1 MVGGVMKIEE
11 IVIDEPGKKLFLLGN
26 EAIVRGFI
34 EGSGKFAATYP
45 GTPSSEIGNT
55 LSKIGKLANINFEF
69 STNEKVAFEIAAS
82 ASLSGFRSMTFM
94 KHVGLNVAMDSFMT
108 SAYIGTI
115 GGFIIIT
122 ADDPSMFSSQNE
134 QDNRILGKFANVPIL
149 EPRNPDEARRM
160 VKYGFEISEKYSIP
174 VMLRTTT
181 RISHLRGI
189 VNFEKIEKIENKGY
203 FNKNPNRFVPVPA
216 NAKILH
222 KELINKIKLLKIES
236 ENTIFNHKILNGFK
250 YGIITSGVSSNYV
263 MDVVKKYSLPF
274 DTLSL
279 GFTYPYPEDL
289 IKNFITNYE
298 AVFVIEELEPFLED
312 EVRIIKEKNNLNTK
326 IYGKDGEILNNLYEY
341 NPDRVKKALFDFL
354 GRDSEK
360 NLFSIQDLKPPLRPP
375 VLCAGCPHRATY
387 YSVFVT
393 LRKNKIKDAIFPS
406 DIGCY
411 SLGLG
416 PPFNMADLIYSMGS
430 SVGTSNGFSKTTEQ
444 KVISFIG
451 DSTFFHAGIPAL
463 INAKYN
469 KNDFILI
476 VLDNRTTAM
485 TGHQP
490 NPGMGINAYGDEAPI
505 IEIEEI
511 VKGIGIEFVKVVDP
525 YNLSE
530 TQKVIDEALKED
542 GVKVIISRRECSLL
556 RDAKLRK
563 EGVWHM
569 AKIDEEKCRMCK
581 ICVNQ
586 FSCPAIYTEDDK
598 IKIDENLCDGCGVCV
613 QLCPFDAIEVK

>member
-1 MVGGVMKIEE
+1 MKIEE
-11 IVIDEPGKKLFLLGN
+11 IVVNEIGKKLFLLGN

-34 EGSGKFAATYP
+34 EGGGKFAAAYP
-45 GTPSSEIGNT
+45 GTPSSEIGDT
-55 LSKIGKLANINFEF
+55 LGKVGKLIGVNFEF
-69 STNEKVAFEIAAS
+69 STNEKVAFEVAAS
-82 ASLSGFRSMTFM
+82 SALSGFRSITFM

-115 GGFIIIT
+115 GGFVIIT

-134 QDNRILGKFANVPIL
+134 QDNRILGKFANIPIL
-149 EPRNPDEARRM
+149 EPRSPDEARKM

-189 VNFEKIEKIENKGY
+189 VNFEKIEKLEKPG
-203 FNKNPNRFVPVPA
+203 FFKKNPNRYVPVPA
-216 NAKILH
+216 NARVLH
-222 KELINKIKLLKIES
+222 KELLNKIKSIKNES
-236 ENTIFNHKILNGFK
+236 IDSIFNFKLNRNSK

-263 MDVVKKYSLPF
+263 LDIVNKYSLPF
-274 DTLSL
+274 DILSL
-279 GFTYPYPEDL
+279 GFTYPYPEEL
-289 IKNFITNYE
+289 IKNFISNYE
-298 AVFVIEELEPFLED
+298 EVIVIEELEPFLED

-326 IYGKDGEILNNLYEY
+326 IYGKDGEILSNLYEY
-341 NPDRVKKALFDFL
+341 NPDRVKKALFKFL
-354 GRDSEK
+354 GKDSEK
-360 NLFSIQDLKPPLRPP
+360 KLFSIEDLKPPLRPP

-416 PPFNMADLIYSMGS
+416 PPFNIADLIYSMGS
-430 SVGTSNGFSKTTEQ
+430 SIGTSNGLAKSTEQ

-476 VLDNRTTAM
+476 ILDNRTTAM

-490 NPGMGINAYGDEAPI
+490 NPGMGIDAYGNEAPV
-505 IEIEEI
+505 IEIENI
-511 VKGIGIEFVKVVDP
+511 VKGIGIDFVKVVDP
-525 YNLSE
+525 YNLEE
-530 TQKVIDEALKED
+530 TQKVIDEALKQN
-542 GVKVIISRRECSLL
+542 GVRVIISRRECSLI
-556 RDAKLRK
+556 RDARLRR
-563 EGVWHM
+563 EGEHHI

-586 FSCPAIYTEDDK
+586 FSCPAIYIEDDK
-598 IKIDENLCDGCGVCV
+598 IKIDENLCDGCGVCMK
-613 QLCPFDAIEVK
+613 LCPFDAIEVE

>member
-1 MVGGVMKIEE
+1 MKIEE

-189 VNFEKIEKIENKGY
+189 VNFEKIKRIENKGY

-274 DTLSL
+274 DILSL
-279 GFTYPYPEDL
+279 GFIYPYPEDL

>member
-1 MVGGVMKIEE
+1 MKIEE

-134 QDNRILGKFANVPIL
+134 QDNRILGKFANIPIL

-189 VNFEKIEKIENKGY
+189 VNFEKIERIENKGY

-274 DTLSL
+274 DILSL

-490 NPGMGINAYGDEAPI
+490 NPGMGINAYGDEAPM

-586 FSCPAIYTEDDK
+586 FSCPAIYIEDDK

>member
-1 MVGGVMKIEE
+1 MKIEE

-189 VNFEKIEKIENKGY
+189 VNFEKIERIENKGY

-274 DTLSL
+274 DILSL
-279 GFTYPYPEDL
+279 GFIYPYPEDL

-469 KNDFILI
+469 KNNFILI

>member
-1 MVGGVMKIEE
+1 MKIEE
-11 IVIDEPGKKLFLLGN
+11 LVLDEPGKKLFLLGN

-34 EGSGKFAATYP
+34 EGGGKFAATYP

-55 LSKIGKLANINFEF
+55 LSKVGKIAHINFEF
-69 STNEKVAFEIAAS
+69 STNEKVAFEVAAS
-82 ASLSGFRSMTFM
+82 SALSGFRSITFM

-115 GGFIIIT
+115 GGFVIIT

-134 QDNRILGKFANVPIL
+134 QDNRILGKFANIPIL
-149 EPRNPDEARRM
+149 EPRSPDEARKM

-174 VMLRTTT
+174 IMLRTTT

-189 VNFEKIEKIENKGY
+189 VNFEKIEKMKETGY
-203 FNKNPNRFVPVPA
+203 FNKNPNRYVPVPA
-216 NAKILH
+216 NARVLH
-222 KELINKIKLLKIES
+222 KELSNKIKSIKNES
-236 ENTIFNHKILNGFK
+236 LDSFFNFELNRNSK

-263 MDVVKKYSLPF
+263 FDIVNKYSLPF
-274 DTLSL
+274 DILSL
-279 GFTYPYPEDL
+279 GFTYPYPEEL
-289 IKNFITNYE
+289 IKNFISNYE
-298 AVFVIEELEPFLED
+298 VVFVVEELEPFLED
-312 EVRIIKEKNNLNTK
+312 EVRIIKERNNLNTK
-326 IYGKDGEILNNLYEY
+326 IYGKDGEILSNLYEY
-341 NPDRVKKALFDFL
+341 NPDRVKKALFKFL
-354 GRDSEK
+354 NKDSDK
-360 NLFSIQDLKPPLRPP
+360 KLFSIEDLKPPLRPP

-430 SVGTSNGFSKTTEQ
+430 SVGTSNGLAKSTEQ

-476 VLDNRTTAM
+476 ILDNRTTAM

-490 NPGMGINAYGDEAPI
+490 NPGMGIDAYGNEAPV
-505 IEIEEI
+505 IEIENI
-511 VKGIGIEFVKVVDP
+511 VKGIGIDFVKVVDP
-525 YNLSE
+525 YNLEE
-530 TQKVIDEALKED
+530 TQKVIDEALKQN
-542 GVKVIISRRECSLL
+542 GVRVIISRRECSLI
-556 RDAKLRK
+556 RDARLRR
-563 EGVWHM
+563 EGEWHM

-586 FSCPAIYTEDDK
+586 FSCPAIYIEDDK
-598 IKIDENLCDGCGVCV
+598 IKIDENLCDGCGVCMK
-613 QLCPFDAIEVK
+613 LCPFDAIEVK

>member
-134 QDNRILGKFANVPIL
+134 QDNRILGKFANIPIL

-189 VNFEKIEKIENKGY
+189 VNFEKIERIENKGY

-274 DTLSL
+274 DILSL
-279 GFTYPYPEDL
+279 GFIYPYPEDL

-556 RDAKLRK
+556 RDARLRK
-563 EGVWHM
+563 EGVWNT

>member
-1 MVGGVMKIEE
+1 MKIEE
-11 IVIDEPGKKLFLLGN
+11 IVVDEPGKKLFLLGN
-26 EAIVRGFI
+26 EAIARGFI

-69 STNEKVAFEIAAS
+69 STNEKVAFEVAAS
-82 ASLSGFRSMTFM
+82 ASLSGFRSITFM

-134 QDNRILGKFANVPIL
+134 QDNRILGKFANIPIL
-149 EPRNPDEARRM
+149 EPRSPDEARRM

-216 NAKILH
+216 NAKVLH

-236 ENTIFNHKILNGFK
+236 ENSIFNYKILNGFN

-274 DTLSL
+274 DILSI
-279 GFTYPYPEDL
+279 GFTFPYPEDL
-289 IKNFITNYE
+289 IKNFISNYE
-298 AVFVIEELEPFLED
+298 VVFVIEELEPFIED
-312 EVRIIKEKNNLNTK
+312 EVRIIKEKNNINTK

-341 NPDRVKKALFDFL
+341 NPDRVKKALFNFL
-354 GRDSEK
+354 GKDAEK
-360 NLFSIQDLKPPLRPP
+360 KLFSIKDLKPPLRPP

-393 LRKNKIKDAIFPS
+393 LRKNKIKDTIFPS

-430 SVGTSNGFSKTTEQ
+430 SVGTSNGLSKSTEQ

-451 DSTFFHAGIPAL
+451 DSTFFHAGIPSL

-476 VLDNRTTAM
+476 ILDNRTTAM

-490 NPGMGINAYGDEAPI
+490 NPGMGINAYGDKAPM
-505 IEIEEI
+505 IEIEKI
-511 VKGIGIEFVKVVDP
+511 VKGIGIEFVRVVDP

-556 RDAKLRK
+556 RDARLRK
-563 EGVWHM
+563 EGVWYI

-586 FSCPAIYTEDDK
+586 FSCPAIYMEDDK
-598 IKIDENLCDGCGVCV
+598 IKIDENLCDGCGVCI

>member
-1 MVGGVMKIEE
+1 MKIEE
-11 IVIDEPGKKLFLLGN
+11 IVVDEPGKKLFLLGN

-34 EGSGKFAATYP
+34 EGDGKFAATYP
-45 GTPSSEIGNT
+45 GTPSSEIGDT
-55 LSKIGKLANINFEF
+55 ISKVGKLIGINFEF
-69 STNEKVAFEIAAS
+69 STNEKVAFEVAAS
-82 ASLSGFRSMTFM
+82 AALSRFRSITFM

-122 ADDPSMFSSQNE
+122 CDDPSMFSSQNE
-134 QDNRILGKFANVPIL
+134 QDNRILGKFANIPIL
-149 EPRNPDEARRM
+149 EPRNPDEARKM
-160 VKYGFEISEKYSIP
+160 IKYGFEISEKYSIP
-174 VMLRTTT
+174 LLLRTTT

-189 VNFEKIEKIENKGY
+189 VHFEKIEKVERNGY
-203 FNKNPNRFVPVPA
+203 FNKNPNRFVPVPS
-216 NAKILH
+216 NARVLH
-222 KELINKIKLLKIES
+222 KELINKINLLRKEVEES
-236 ENTIFNHKILNGFK
+236 IFNFKLVNNFK

-263 MDVVKKYSLPF
+263 IDIVKKYSLPF
-274 DTLSL
+274 DILSL
-279 GFTYPYPEDL
+279 GFIYPYPEEL
-289 IKNFITNYE
+289 IKNFIKNYDTIYI
-298 AVFVIEELEPFLED
+298 IEELEPFIED
-312 EVRIIKEKNNLNTK
+312 EVRIIKEKNNLTTK
-326 IYGKDGEILNNLYEY
+326 ILGKDGEILNNLYEY
-341 NPDRVKKALFDFL
+341 NPDRIKKALFKFL
-354 GRDSEK
+354 GKDVENK
-360 NLFSIQDLKPPLRPP
+360 QFIITDLKPPVRPP

-416 PPFNMADLIYSMGS
+416 PPFNMADVIYSMGS
-430 SVGTSNGFSKTTEQ
+430 SVGTSNGLAKSTNQ

-476 VLDNRTTAM
+476 ILDNRTTAM

-490 NPGMGINAYGDEAPI
+490 NPGMGIDAYGNDTPI

-511 VKGIGIEFVKVVDP
+511 VKGIGIDFVKVVDP
-525 YNLSE
+525 YNLKE
-530 TQKVIDEALKED
+530 TQKVIDEALKQN

-556 RDAKLRK
+556 KDARLRK
-563 EGVWHM
+563 EGVWKI
-569 AKIDEEKCRMCK
+569 AEIDEEKCRMCK
-581 ICVNQ
+581 ICINQ
-586 FSCPAIYTEDDK
+586 FSCPAIYLEDDK
-598 IKIDENLCDGCGVCV
+598 IKIDEKLCDGCGVCV
-613 QLCPFDAIEVK
+613 QVCLYDAIEVK

>member
-1 MVGGVMKIEE
+1 MKIEE

-134 QDNRILGKFANVPIL
+134 QDNRILGKFANIPIL

-189 VNFEKIEKIENKGY
+189 VNFEKIERIENKGY

-274 DTLSL
+274 DILSL

-490 NPGMGINAYGDEAPI
+490 NPGMGINAYGDETPI

-586 FSCPAIYTEDDK
+586 FSCPAIYIEDDK

>member
-1 MVGGVMKIEE
+1 MKIEE

-274 DTLSL
+274 DILSL

>member
-1 MVGGVMKIEE
+1 MKIEE

-134 QDNRILGKFANVPIL
+134 QDNRILGKFANIPIL

-274 DTLSL
+274 DILSL